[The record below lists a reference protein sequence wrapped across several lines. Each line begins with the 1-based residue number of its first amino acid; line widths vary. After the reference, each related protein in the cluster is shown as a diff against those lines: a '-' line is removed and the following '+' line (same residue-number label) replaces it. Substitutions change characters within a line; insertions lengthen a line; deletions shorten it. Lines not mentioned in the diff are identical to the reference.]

1 VFVAGCGGTD
11 ASTTVAPGDST
22 TTAVASER
30 VVSAVTF
37 TTGDG
42 LVLEGL
48 HYEGEATWV
57 VLGHMFP
64 SDMTAWDDLALTL
77 QRQGYSVLAYNN
89 RGYGNSMGERQSFD
103 LAADASAAIAFA
115 RESGA
120 RRVVYGGA
128 SMNGLTALHVAAN
141 DAVQA
146 VFALSPVLSMPGL
159 DAAAAY
165 TTQTEEPVLILAAED
180 DGTAAADA
188 QAIFDQLSTA
198 VPPRTATTDLRISSA
213 GGHGTDLLDPSRI
226 QEVVDWIIG
235 MVSS

>member
-11 ASTTVAPGDST
+11 TSTTSTIPGVAT
-22 TTAVASER
+22 TTAATEGG
-30 VVSAVTF
+30 VSAVTF

-64 SDMTAWDDLALTL
+64 SDMTAWDDLALIL
-77 QRQGYSVLAYNN
+77 QNHGYSVLAYNN

-103 LAADASAAIAFA
+103 LAADAAAAIAFA

-146 VFALSPVLSMPGL
+146 VLALSPVLGMPGM
-159 DAAAAY
+159 DAADAY
-165 TTQTEEPVLILAAED
+165 TTQIEEPVLILAAES
-180 DGTAAADA
+180 DGCAGDLRSAVHRGAAA
-188 QAIFDQLSTA
+188 
-198 VPPRTATTDLRISSA
+198 
-213 GGHGTDLLDPSRI
+213 HGDH
-226 QEVVDWIIG
+226 
-235 MVSS
+235 